1 VCATSDV
8 GPRVKAHAWQA
19 GGGQHVA
26 RAHHSAFDSGDH
38 ALGLGC
44 VTVRHQPAGT
54 LWQPH
59 PHEEDHQRQGRAE
72 QKRQPPAVF
81 RIDQDRIEQQ
91 DGAQCAHGRAD
102 PEAAVDDEIGP
113 SANSGGDELLDGRVD
128 RGIFPADARAGE
140 KAEQREAREIPRKG
154 GGRGRKK
161 VHRERDEEQ
170 LLASEPIGQPAEEQ
184 RADHGASK
192 IGAGGETDIGI
203 AELKDW
209 ARLQCACDRAGER
222 HFEPVEYPGDAERY
236 DHKSM
241 ESAPGQAI
249 EPRGDI
255 GIDGGGRR
263 LLALSI
269 CVCQELHP
277 HRSRSS

>member
-1 VCATSDV
+1 MVELIAAYSPPMPAPV
-8 GPRVKAHAWQA
+8 RK
-19 GGGQHVA
+19 
-26 RAHHSAFDSGDH
+26 RNSAKL
-38 ALGLGC
+38 A
-44 VTVRHQPAGT
+44 
-54 LWQPH
+54 
-59 PHEEDHQRQGRAE
+59 
-72 QKRQPPAVF
+72 
-81 RIDQDRIEQQ
+81 
-91 DGAQCAHGRAD
+91 
-102 PEAAVDDEIGP
+102 
-113 SANSGGDELLDGRVD
+113 
-128 RGIFPADARAGE
+128 
-140 KAEQREAREIPRKG
+140 EIPRKG
-154 GGRGRKK
+154 GRRGRKK
-161 VHRERDEEQ
+161 VHRERDEKQ

-184 RADHGASK
+184 RADHGAGK

-263 LLALSI
+263 LLALAI
-269 CVCQELHP
+269 CVCQELHQ
-277 HRSRSS
+277 HRSRSSWDRLRCQAASVTSSLTLSTR